1 MPQATQRWLH
11 LLRHFVVR
19 DLRQRYLGSL
29 WGGAWALL
37 QPLLTLAIYA
47 VVFVEVLKVRLPE
60 AAGAGFVPFFA
71 AGLWPWT
78 AFAESLNRGMAA
90 IPDNAG
96 LLGKVALPSSVLV
109 AAPISTS
116 FLVHGVGFLGVL
128 GVLAALGQGVSLSGL
143 PTAALMFA
151 LLYGLALGL
160 GLLLAAL
167 QVFVRDLAHVVAQ
180 LLSLGFFLTPIVYA
194 REMVPARF
202 ADWLALNP
210 LTAFVEGVRA
220 PLLGAGTAT
229 WWLPPLATALALLLG
244 VAVFRR
250 LSRHFEDFL

>member
-1 MPQATQRWLH
+1 MPQASQRWLH
-11 LLRHFVVR
+11 LLRHFVAR

-47 VVFVEVLKVRLPE
+47 VVFVEVLRVRLPE

-78 AFAESLNRGMAA
+78 AFAESINRAMGA
-90 IPDNAG
+90 IPENAG

-109 AAPISTS
+109 VAPIST
-116 FLVHGVGFLGVL
+116 GFLIHGLGFVGVMAL
-128 GVLAALGQGVSLSGL
+128 LSLLGQGVALAGL
-143 PTAALMFA
+143 LAAAPMFA
-151 LLYGLALGL
+151 LLYLLAVGL

-167 QVFVRDLAHVVAQ
+167 QVFVRDLAQVVAQ
-180 LLSLGFFLTPIVYA
+180 LLALLFFLTPIVYA
-194 REMVPARF
+194 REMVPPRF
-202 ADWLALNP
+202 AQVLGWNP
-210 LTAFVEGVRA
+210 LTAFIEGVRA
-220 PLLGAGTAT
+220 PLLGTPSPS
-229 WWLPPLATALALLLG
+229 WWLPLVASAVALLLG
-244 VAVFRR
+244 IAVFRR

>member
-1 MPQATQRWLH
+1 MPQASQRWLH

-60 AAGAGFVPFFA
+60 AAGPGFVPFFA
-71 AGLWPWT
+71 AALWPWT
-78 AFAESLNRGMAA
+78 AFAEALNRGMGA

-109 AAPISTS
+109 VAPVTTS
-116 FLVHGVGFLGVL
+116 FLVHGTGFVGVVV
-128 GVLAALGQGVSLSGL
+128 VLAAVGQGVAPAGL
-143 PTAALMFA
+143 LQAAPMFA
-151 LLYGLALGL
+151 LLYLLAVGL

-167 QVFVRDLAHVVAQ
+167 QVFVRDLAQVIAQ
-180 LLSLGFFLTPIVYA
+180 LLSLLFFLTPIVYA

-202 ADWLALNP
+202 AELLGWNP
-210 LTAFVEGVRA
+210 LTAYIEGVRA
-220 PLLGAGTAT
+220 PLLGTAAPS
-229 WWLPPLATALALLLG
+229 WWLPLLASALALVLG

-250 LSRHFEDFL
+250 LARHFEDFL

>member
-1 MPQATQRWLH
+1 MSQASQRWLH

-78 AFAESLNRGMAA
+78 AFAESINRGMSA

-96 LLGKVALPSSVLV
+96 LLGKVSLPSSVLV
-109 AAPISTS
+109 VAPISTA
-116 FLVHGVGFLGVL
+116 FLLHSVGFVGVM
-128 GVLAALGQGVSLSGL
+128 GVLAALGQGVQLAGL
-143 PTAALMFA
+143 LAAAPMFL
-151 LLYGLALGL
+151 LLYLLAVGL

-180 LLSLGFFLTPIVYA
+180 LLSLLFFLTPIVYA
-194 REMVPARF
+194 REMVPGRF
-202 ADWLALNP
+202 AAWLGYNP
-210 LTAFVEGVRA
+210 LTAYIEGVRA
-220 PLLGAGTAT
+220 PLLGTAAPG
-229 WWLPPLATALALLLG
+229 WWLPLAASALALLIG
-244 VAVFRR
+244 AAVFRR
-250 LSRHFEDFL
+250 LARHFEDFL